1 MPCTTAL
8 SEQSLL
14 SGSVLYHPDGDI
26 SAWLANARLRGM
38 RVYDID
44 CDRAKTMSAIL
55 KIIAH
60 AMDFDDQF
68 EGKLDRLY
76 DHVTEIVLDTNEDI
90 VMVLRNLHEADAS
103 GRGDQI
109 AAIVQVLEEAVE
121 YARSHGH
128 VLTVLVEPS
137 QQTRQ

>member
-1 MPCTTAL
+1 MPGISAL

-14 SGSVLYHPDGDI
+14 SGSILYHPDGDA
-26 SAWLANARLRGM
+26 SAWLASARSRGM
-38 RVYDID
+38 RIYDID
-44 CDRAKTMSAIL
+44 CERAKTLSAIL

-68 EGKLDRLY
+68 DGNLDRLY

-103 GRGDQI
+103 GRGDQVQ
-109 AAIVQVLEEAVE
+109 AIVQVLEEAVE
-121 YARSHGH
+121 YARDHGH
-128 VLTVLVEPS
+128 VLAVLVEPA
-137 QQTRQ
+137 QLTRQ